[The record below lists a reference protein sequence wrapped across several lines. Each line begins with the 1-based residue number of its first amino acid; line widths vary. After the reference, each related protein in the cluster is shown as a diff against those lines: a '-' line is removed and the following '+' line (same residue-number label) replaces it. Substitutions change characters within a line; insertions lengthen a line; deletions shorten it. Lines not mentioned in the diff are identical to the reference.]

1 MNRYKYWTKK
11 RLKVLQEQELFH
23 DCLLPDIRNGKV
35 FAALRGKQIHF
46 YCHGRK
52 LFGYS
57 ESGGFQTNVAF
68 VVALKTKKKGEV
80 KEKEL
85 TNLRL
90 VDNFVEGYEQI
101 KKNTG
106 LYKEVE
112 SAEVSRLCNQFSFA
126 KLPKKV
132 KGQIVV
138 LDVELSLESF
148 DEDKSQDRI
157 DLVLYHLESSSIRF
171 FEVKL
176 LNDSRLRAKT
186 GQTPEVIAQ
195 LNRYNNQVA
204 TRKSELLGNY
214 NDYVKKMSMLFDI
227 ELPPPIKIDPRVDLL
242 LFGFK
247 NHEMKKAR
255 SVVSQIHKNKMFCSY
270 KGSVGASDISTTLR
284 DKWWPRRH

>member
-195 LNRYNNQVA
+195 LEA
-204 TRKSELLGNY
+204 
-214 NDYVKKMSMLFDI
+214 
-227 ELPPPIKIDPRVDLL
+227 
-242 LFGFK
+242 
-247 NHEMKKAR
+247 
-255 SVVSQIHKNKMFCSY
+255 SQ
-270 KGSVGASDISTTLR
+270 
-284 DKWWPRRH
+284 